1 MAGRLVTELGCWNRV
16 RVIWGI
22 SCKLLH
28 GAEQHNAIPKADLP
42 QGLEQ
47 KGGHGLAPSLPSVPG
62 LAAWLIA
69 TFGFSSTVISPPF
82 FLWAR
87 NSHFL
92 FTDGKKNEAQAQ
104 MARKRA

>member
-1 MAGRLVTELGCWNRV
+1 MAGRLVTELGRWNRV

-22 SCKLLH
+22 SCKLPH
-28 GAEQHNAIPKADLP
+28 GAGQPDAIPKAALL

-69 TFGFSSTVISPPF
+69 TFGFSSTVTSLPI

-104 MARKRA
+104 VARKRA

>member
-1 MAGRLVTELGCWNRV
+1 MAGHLVTELGRWNRV

-22 SCKLLH
+22 SCKLPH
-28 GAEQHNAIPKADLP
+28 GAGQPDAIPKAALL

-47 KGGHGLAPSLPSVPG
+47 KGGHRLASSPPVPG
-62 LAAWLIA
+62 LAAWPIA

-104 MARKRA
+104 VARKRA